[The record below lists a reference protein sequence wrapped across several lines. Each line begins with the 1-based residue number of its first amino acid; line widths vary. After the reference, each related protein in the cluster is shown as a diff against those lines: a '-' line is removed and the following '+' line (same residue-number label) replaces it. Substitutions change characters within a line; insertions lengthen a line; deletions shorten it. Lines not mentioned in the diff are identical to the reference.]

1 LNAATAARTPAS
13 PPTSRAYATHAAG
26 KGARPGAE
34 AGVVRRNR
42 IIASAGA
49 MVRWLRFL
57 AIAADVWRGNAQGVK
72 RCVVRH
78 GLGKPERVA
87 CIAGEVFGRR
97 GNAGAGPFCG
107 QDDDEIA
114 ARDVHGR
121 SLLVLRVT
129 EPHLRS
135 SHPTTGT
142 SA

>member
-1 LNAATAARTPAS
+1 MGSRYVYLIECRDGSAYTGIATDVAR
-13 PPTSRAYATHAAG
+13 RYATHAAG

-34 AGVVRRNR
+34 AGVVCRNR

-49 MVRWLRFL
+49 MLRWLRFL
-57 AIAADVWRGNAQGVK
+57 AIAADVWRGNAQGGK

-114 ARDVHGR
+114 ARDVHGHR
-121 SLLVLRVT
+121 CSCC
-129 EPHLRS
+129 
-135 SHPTTGT
+135 
-142 SA
+142 A